1 MACGAF
7 SYFNW
12 TVMFRIHSI
21 HDFFRRLSDK
31 AKIHEV
37 VKSLVCDIH
46 PDGLPAKNSPRF
58 LNCMKIIF
66 YSRIKKEVGCI

>member
-46 PDGLPAKNSPRF
+46 P
-58 LNCMKIIF
+58 
-66 YSRIKKEVGCI
+66 VG